1 MASVRVLTEDET
13 AGGIYSLLV
22 ATLKNA
28 KDKGLLDN
36 EDLVS
41 GGEERLVIY
50 GLALLLSCPD
60 FKLETTS
67 PGIAL
72 PRPSESN
79 RRLDALTCPTEF
91 RPYFDRWAELA
102 SRLKTLSDK
111 HAQDLAL
118 LICKK
123 SPVTLTEQLPD
134 PYPFFPTSEQK
145 ALREIRDL
153 SSEISTISHAI
164 STHASFSSLWVGKLG
179 AALSEAPPSSN
190 SQALAVVGHSMKTSE
205 VLTILSQHNCPNI
218 SSDLDAAS
226 CSKNPILSDG
236 LHSTY
241 SGKLCDGKQVAVKVV
256 FAYTNKKREQL
267 IRTAREL
274 YPWSKCRHPHIV
286 QLLGLAEFRNRTAMI
301 FPWMDN
307 GDIRN
312 YVNKHPDA
320 DKFNLIHGDIR
331 GFNVLVSKEGSAMLS
346 GFRTSIVQES
356 TVQFTSEQKIKY
368 GALRWTQI
376 PSRNPPQ
383 APELIK
389 EKPDN
394 ISRATDVYA
403 LGMTILEILT
413 GEAPYSQYPNEFA
426 CLRAALDGKLPD
438 RPLKQIPVDGDWG
451 NMVWA
456 LLINCWKREPKE
468 RPTAEHVHKNLKPSN
483 IPGREAVT
491 ETSTEVF

>member
-13 AGGIYSLLV
+13 ASGIYSLLV
-22 ATLKNA
+22 TTLKNA

-36 EDLVS
+36 EDLVN

-60 FKLETTS
+60 FKSETTA

-72 PRPSESN
+72 PCPSESN
-79 RRLDALTCPTEF
+79 RRLDTLTCPTEF
-91 RPYFDRWAELA
+91 RPYFDRWVELV
-102 SRLKTLSDK
+102 SRLKPLSEK

-153 SSEISTISHAI
+153 SSEVSTISHAI

-179 AALSEAPPSSN
+179 AALSEAPTN
-190 SQALAVVGHSMKTSE
+190 TNNQVLALVGSSMKTSE
-205 VLTILSQHNCPNI
+205 VLAILSQHNCPNI
-218 SSDLDAAS
+218 SSDLDIAS
-226 CSKNPILSDG
+226 CSKNPALSDG
-236 LHSTY
+236 LYSTY
-241 SGKLCDGKQVAVKVV
+241 SGKLYDGRQVAIKVV

-286 QLLGLAEFRNRTAMI
+286 PLLGLAEFRKHTAMI

-312 YVNKHPDA
+312 YVNKHLDA
-320 DKFNLIHGDIR
+320 DKFNL
-331 GFNVLVSKEGSAMLS
+331 FNVLVSKEGSAMLS

-356 TVQFTSEQKIKY
+356 TVQFTSEQKVKY
-368 GALRWTQI
+368 GALRWT
-376 PSRNPPQ
+376 

-389 EKPDN
+389 EKPDD
-394 ISRATDVYA
+394 ISTATDVYA

-413 GEAPYSQYPNEFA
+413 GEAPYSQYPNEFT
-426 CLRAALDGKLPD
+426 CLRVALDGKLPD
-438 RPLKQIPVDGDWG
+438 RPLKQIPADGDWG
-451 NMVWA
+451 NMVWT
-456 LLINCWKREPKE
+456 LLISCWKREPKE
-468 RPTAEHVHKNLKPSN
+468 RPTAEQVHKN
-483 IPGREAVT
+483 R
-491 ETSTEVF
+491 